1 MWRRWICFVLLVA
14 IVFTQ
19 SSKLIVYLN
28 FKINQE
34 YIAKELCENREIPK
48 MNCNGKCYLAKKLQE
63 QEQEEKENA
72 PVEQRIKLDVLFCTE
87 WIESSAL
94 LKKEFTEKNIF
105 SNTRTNLLKG
115 CINKILHPPQ
125 LV

>member
-19 SSKLIVYLN
+19 SSKLVVYLN

-48 MNCNGKCYLAKKLQE
+48 MNCNGKCYLAKKLLE

-72 PVEQRIKLDVLFCTE
+72 PVEQRIKLDVLFCIE
-87 WIESSAL
+87 WSESSAL

-115 CINKILHPPQ
+115 STHKILQPPEF
-125 LV
+125 V